1 MKPLRRVLSGKI
13 KEMKYLVA
21 VSGGV
26 DSVVLLDMLVKRRQ
40 SELIV
45 AHFDHGIR
53 LDSRDDATFV
63 KALAKKYG
71 LQFVS
76 KREELGARA
85 SEELARKQRYAFLR
99 NEAKKHAAGIV
110 TAHHRND
117 LIETIAI
124 NIYRGTG
131 WRGVAVFGA
140 KEIVRPLLGM
150 RKAELY
156 DYALKNGLEWVEDS
170 TNHEQTYLRNRMRA
184 KLAVLPDVF
193 EENLVRLWKE
203 QTLLADKIDEETHT
217 LLKQPYSRYFFVSIE
232 PAVALELLRALIRK
246 EVGTTFTHPQLE
258 RALLAIKTA
267 QPGTVFQVGDG
278 VAIQF
283 RVNSFIVVPPQR
295 ML

>member
-1 MKPLRRVLSGKI
+1 M
-13 KEMKYLVA
+13 A

-26 DSVVLLDMLVKRRQ
+26 DSVVLLDMLAKRRQ

-53 LDSRDDATFV
+53 PDSRDDAAFV
-63 KALAKKYG
+63 KALAEKYG
-71 LQFVS
+71 LQFIS
-76 KREELGARA
+76 KREELGAGA

-99 NEAKKHAAGIV
+99 GEAKKHAAGIV
-110 TAHHRND
+110 TAHHQND

-124 NIYRGTG
+124 NIHRGTG

-140 KEIVRPLLGM
+140 KEVARPLLGM

-156 DYALKNGLEWVEDS
+156 EYALRNNLEWVEDS
-170 TNHEQTYLRNRMRA
+170 TNYEQKYLRNRLRA

-193 EENLVRLWKE
+193 VDNLVRLWKE
-203 QTLLADKIDEETHT
+203 QTLLANEVDGETDT
-217 LLKQPYSRYFFVSIE
+217 LLKQPYSRYFFANIE
-232 PAVALELLRALIRK
+232 PTVALELLRALFKK
-246 EVGTTFTHPQLE
+246 EIAIAFTRPQLE
-258 RALLAIKTA
+258 RTLLAVKTA

-278 VAIQF
+278 VTIQF